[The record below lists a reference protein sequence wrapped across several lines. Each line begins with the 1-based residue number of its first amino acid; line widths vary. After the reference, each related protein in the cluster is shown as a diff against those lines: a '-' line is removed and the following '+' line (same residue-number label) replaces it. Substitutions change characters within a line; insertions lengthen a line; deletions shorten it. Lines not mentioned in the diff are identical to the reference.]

1 MINIRK
7 NLPNFCIVV
16 RQPLS
21 GARTQQGSS
30 EMEQIFGSGSSHPLK
45 ISPGF
50 YDGEG
55 HGPQPFLVFH

>member
-7 NLPNFCIVV
+7 TCPNFCIVV

-30 EMEQIFGSGSSHPLK
+30 EIEEIFCGGSSHPLK
-45 ISPGF
+45 IRAPF
-50 YDGEG
+50 YDVEG
-55 HGPQPFLVFH
+55 